1 MKKAEILQ
9 RMQVAYER
17 DGYYQAYKVYDEN
30 HLDYPRKEDF
40 HKREEDVKA
49 NFHGTLAEIN
59 AELEKAKSADAKDYK
74 DHMGSYNHDSA
85 ELRNA
90 LIELA
95 AYDGLPSEVGN
106 NRDFVNAIS
115 YYVPSDDEPYNW
127 ASEFSEFW
135 DCFEK
140 AQAALKK

>member
-9 RMQVAYER
+9 RMRVAYES
-17 DGYYQAYKVYDEN
+17 DDYYHAYKVYNEN
-30 HLDYPRKEDF
+30 QLDYPRKEDF

-49 NFHGTLAEIN
+49 NFRGTLAEVT
-59 AELEKAKSADAKDYK
+59 AEIEKAKSADAKDYK
-74 DHMGSYNHDSA
+74 DHMWSYNHDSA
-85 ELRNA
+85 ELRST

-95 AYDGLPSEVGN
+95 AYEGLPSEVSN

-115 YYVPSDDEPYNW
+115 YYALSESEPYNW